1 MTLTLEQR
9 QALRANCESLNLSG
23 LEQYAAACLQ
33 KGRPDAAL
41 YVRDIIRQRQYAE
54 AAQRVP
60 LEIAGHRRTMAVHQP
75 DKTPGYIA
83 PYWTSERTLAAA
95 KAVGIVGTGG
105 LLVGYVVIPALVAL
119 AAVVS
124 AVFPYICGLVLG
136 AFVLKS
142 VFSGQKKTSVVVQE
156 KQPGTVYNIYVGS
169 GQNVN
174 VNPPA
179 Q

>member
-1 MTLTLEQR
+1 MLTPQEKHAFR
-9 QALRANCESLNLSG
+9 ERCEALSLRG
-23 LEQYAAACLQ
+23 LELLAAHCVREN
-33 KGRPDAAL
+33 RPDAAI

-60 LEIAGHRRTMAVHQP
+60 LEIAGHNRTMAVHQP
-75 DKTPGYIA
+75 DKSPGYIA
-83 PYWTSERTLAAA
+83 PYWTNERTLAAA

-119 AAVVS
+119 ASIVS
-124 AVFPYICGLVLG
+124 AAFPYIAGVVLG

-142 VFSGQKKTSVVVQE
+142 AFSGQKKTSVQIQQ
-156 KQPGTVYNIYVGS
+156 KQPGTVYNVYIGE
-169 GQNVN
+169 GHTVN

>member
-1 MTLTLEQR
+1 MLTLQDK
-9 QALRANCESLNLSG
+9 QALKQRCEALSLHG
-23 LEQYAAACLQ
+23 LELLANHCVRER
-33 KGRPDAAL
+33 RPDAAAI
-41 YVRDIIRQRQYAE
+41 VRDIIVQRQRAE
-54 AAQRVP
+54 MATRVP
-60 LEIAGHRRTMAVHQP
+60 LVIAGHSRTMAAHEP

-119 AAVVS
+119 ASIVS
-124 AVFPYICGLVLG
+124 AALPYIAGVVMG
-136 AFVLKS
+136 ALVLKS
-142 VFSGQKKTSVVVQE
+142 AFSGEKKTSVQIQE
-156 KQPGTVYNIYVGS
+156 KQPGTVYNVYIGQ

>member
-1 MTLTLEQR
+1 MLTHLEK
-9 QALRANCESLNLSG
+9 QAFRERCEALSLRG
-23 LEQYAAACLQ
+23 LELLAAHCSREN
-33 KGRPDAAL
+33 RPDAAL

-60 LEIAGHRRTMAVHQP
+60 LEVAGHRRTMAVHQP

-124 AVFPYICGLVLG
+124 AVFPYICGVVLG
-136 AFVLKS
+136 AIVLKS
-142 VFSGQKKTSVVVQE
+142 AFTGQKKTSVVVQE